1 MDITIIQEIA
11 YRQLLTQAGFKIHA
25 ITGARSYR
33 GSGIGVV
40 GAFERDG
47 AKWVE
52 IMVQETKAGIMIAGQ
67 LHEIIIEDDGTF
79 ELFVAHSDGP
89 R

>member
-11 YRQLLTQAGFKIHA
+11 YRQLLTRAGFKIHA
-25 ITGARSYR
+25 ITGVCPYL
-33 GSGIGVV
+33 GSGTGVLGV
-40 GAFERDG
+40 FERGG
-47 AKWVE
+47 AQWVE

-67 LHEIIIEDDGTF
+67 LHEIVIADDGTF